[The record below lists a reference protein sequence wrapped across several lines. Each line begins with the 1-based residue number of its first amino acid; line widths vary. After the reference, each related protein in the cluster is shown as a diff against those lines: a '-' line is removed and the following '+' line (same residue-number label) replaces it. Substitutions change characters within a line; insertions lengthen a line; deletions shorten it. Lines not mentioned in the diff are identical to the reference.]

1 MEYVKLPLE
10 IRNKNI
16 QNISVVINTLD
27 NILFPNINE
36 ICKMDLSRFKL
47 INSIQREL
55 GSTIIEKESVYKYCE
70 SFEQNI

>member
-27 NILFPNINE
+27 SILFPNINE

-47 INSIQREL
+47 INSIQREF